1 MSVDHVLPF
10 QCRIIPCCVPPL
22 MLGMLN
28 PTAYTS
34 PADRAATALSAGYPP
49 GVGLLTMLQAEPSQ
63 CSIRV
68 VRPRPGTSSLSPT
81 AQTSFE
87 ATAVTPCRTGL
98 LGPLIAGCG
107 RIVTA
112 QVVPLKCSAYAEL
125 V

>member
-34 PADRAATALSAGYPP
+34 SADRAATALSAGYPP
-49 GVGLLTMLQAEPSQ
+49 GVGLLTMLQPEPFQ

-68 VRPRPGTSSLSPT
+68 LRPRPGTSSFSPT
-81 AQTSFE
+81 AQTLVGE
-87 ATAVTPCRTGL
+87 IATTPRRIGL
-98 LGPLIAGCG
+98 FGAG
-107 RIVTA
+107 
-112 QVVPLKCSAYAEL
+112 
-125 V
+125 